1 MQAYFGGFK
10 LARDE
15 KGSWGESTFL
25 LDSELIPVIRA
36 REHIILMETPALHA
50 KVILI
55 RSSFPW

>member
-36 REHIILMETPALHA
+36 REHMETPALHA